1 MKIPDPYMCGETS
14 GRKTAR
20 EIKPDDLGKRL
31 GRADKVLFILAS
43 EVGQYPV
50 NILKGIIEKTNATV
64 YKTEAAGTEDVDIKA
79 DARYGLMEIVDRL
92 CDGLGGEY
100 DYVVLVGVPYHIE
113 TRMLS
118 GLRSYGVKHL
128 VTLNWRHQQYADFS
142 FSNTPKREK
151 WIEKLE
157 QIVESS

>member
-31 GRADKVLFILAS
+31 SRAEKVLFILAS
-43 EVGQYPV
+43 EVGQYPQEV
-50 NILKGIIEKTNATV
+50 LKRIIERTNATV

-100 DYVVLVGVPYHIE
+100 DYVVLAGVPYHIE